1 MYLRYLD
8 EAPAWSDEWRGAASS
23 SDSVARLNPG
33 ELAALTDEILALIRK
48 YDEEGRAA
56 EADGDAEGR
65 ENVALH
71 LYGFPFR
78 A

>member
-1 MYLRYLD
+1 VD
-8 EAPAWSDEWRGAASS
+8 ERHAWGHEWSTTA
-23 SDSVARLNPG
+23 SDSESTLRLTAA
-33 ELAALTDEILALIRK
+33 ELAELNEELLSVVSK
-48 YDEEGRAA
+48 YDEKGRAYEKA
-56 EADGDAEGR
+56 GDTEGR